1 MCKQTDQLPT
11 MLGFVGQQCC
21 VHFHKALHLTPFL
34 FHWQVIHLKRF
45 QLVNNHWVKSN
56 KIVQFPMEGFDP
68 SALLA
73 KPSRNGTSSAISSDG
88 GVTTVN
94 VKSSEELVNEEET
107 EERKETT
114 TRQGSEVSRDIT
126 LSVLC
131 GKVLLRVVLGISWDL
146 S

>member
-1 MCKQTDQLPT
+1 M
-11 MLGFVGQQCC
+11 
-21 VHFHKALHLTPFL
+21 
-34 FHWQVIHLKRF
+34 
-45 QLVNNHWVKSN
+45 KSN

-94 VKSSEELVNEEET
+94 VKSSEELVNEET

>member
-1 MCKQTDQLPT
+1 

-21 VHFHKALHLTPFL
+21 VRLHKALHLTPFL

-68 SALLA
+68 SAFLA
-73 KPSRNGTSSAISSDG
+73 KPSRSGTSSAITSDG

-107 EERKETT
+107 EERKEATA
-114 TRQGSEVSRDIT
+114 RQGSEVSTDWY
-126 LSVLC
+126 
-131 GKVLLRVVLGISWDL
+131 G
-146 S
+146 

>member
-1 MCKQTDQLPT
+1 M
-11 MLGFVGQQCC
+11 
-21 VHFHKALHLTPFL
+21 
-34 FHWQVIHLKRF
+34 
-45 QLVNNHWVKSN
+45 KSN

-73 KPSRNGTSSAISSDG
+73 KSSTNGTSSAISSDG
-88 GVTTVN
+88 RVTTVN